1 MSIDIKGYVCG
12 YWREQ
17 KGGSMALKRKRRRY
31 ESDLMYV
38 FRCYGHQNIRARH
51 SKTIEF
57 TVDREIEVKADCI
70 IGVGAI
76 FDANELKKFEGRVLI
91 TVECDGLVD
100 EFHAIVNPGFDDDR
114 EMVLRRSRYCS
125 KRTFGVMLSKG
136 ADGLNR
142 DIAKLMREP
151 GREMVVTVLQ
161 KPVRKLPTE

>member
-1 MSIDIKGYVCG
+1 MGIDIEELVCG

-31 ESDLMYV
+31 ESDLMYA

-57 TVDREIEVKADCI
+57 TGDGEIEVKADCI
-70 IGVGAI
+70 IGVGANY
-76 FDANELKKFEGRVLI
+76 DVHELKKFNGKVLI
-91 TVECDGLVD
+91 TVECHGLID
-100 EFHAIVNPGFDDDR
+100 ECHAIVNPGFNDDV
-114 EMVLRRSRYCS
+114 EIVLRKSRYCS

-151 GREMVVTVLQ
+151 GREMVVTVFQ